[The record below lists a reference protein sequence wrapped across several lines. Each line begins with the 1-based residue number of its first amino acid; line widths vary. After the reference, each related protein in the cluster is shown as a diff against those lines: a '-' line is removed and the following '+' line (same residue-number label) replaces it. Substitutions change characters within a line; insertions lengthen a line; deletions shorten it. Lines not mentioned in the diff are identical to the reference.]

1 MVTTDYTAK
10 PAKINFSKLLI
21 PLIIILLLVGG
32 TLLLTKTNL
41 VKGITS
47 SSSAPSVSTQR
58 LALNKSFEVPLTL
71 SGKESKPIKF
81 TLQNAQLTNRI
92 FVSKKAQFAP
102 ANTRYLMLNLLIE
115 NENPQGFNMKTRDM
129 VRLIDTNGKKFAPS
143 YYNKSAAVQPDAV
156 KKDIVGFLVPADI
169 KVHKLQVGLPD
180 KDKETLELK
189 FQ

>member
-1 MVTTDYTAK
+1 MVTTAT
-10 PAKINFSKLLI
+10 PAKINLAKLLI
-21 PLIIILLLVGG
+21 PLIIITLLIGG
-32 TLLLTKTNL
+32 TLLLTKTSF

-47 SSSAPSVSTQR
+47 SATAPSVSTQKV
-58 LALNKSFEVPLTL
+58 ALNKSYDVPLTIA
-71 SGKESKPIKF
+71 GKETKPIKF

-92 FVSKKAQFAP
+92 FVSKKAQYAP
-102 ANTRYLMLNLLIE
+102 GNTRYLMLNLLIE
-115 NENPQGFNMKTRDM
+115 NQNAQGFNMTTRDM

-143 YYNKSAAVQPDAV
+143 FYNKSAAVQPDAV

-180 KDKETLELK
+180 KDKETIELK